1 MKRRKTY
8 RSLHQFHNDLLE
20 AAEEKVVHRNHYLIF
35 TQRGNQYIRYGL
47 AHGEI
52 SETVVTKEEIH
63 EED

>member
-1 MKRRKTY
+1 MKRRKSY

-35 TQRGNQYIRYGL
+35 TQRGKQYIRYGL
-47 AHGEI
+47 YDGQITENI
-52 SETVVTKEEIH
+52 VTKEEIH